1 MKLSS
6 RNNSY
11 GRSKRMLMKTQYIAS
26 VLCLMLVIAGLTS
39 CKSTE
44 KSFGLSSERLDKT
57 RAAIQTEIPDAER
70 RQAMLDGIAAYE
82 MEVQAIFDETKALRV
97 KIAEANRDYDTTR
110 EQLQELYD
118 GIGIQLERL
127 GDSVKTHSFGLRK
140 LCSEAEWDRIF
151 DHDGDAVVFKF

>member
-6 RNNSY
+6 RNNLF
-11 GRSKRMLMKTQYIAS
+11 GGSKRLLMKTQYIGP
-26 VLCLMLVIAGLTS
+26 VLCLMLAIAGLTS

-70 RQAMLDGIAAYE
+70 RQAMLDGVAAYE
-82 MEVQAIFDETKALRV
+82 MEVQAIFDEVKALRA
-97 KIAEANRDYDTTR
+97 KIAEVNRDYDTTR
-110 EQLQELYD
+110 EQLQKLYD
-118 GIGIQLERL
+118 EIGLQLERL
-127 GDSVKTHSFGLRK
+127 GDSVKTHSLKLRK

-151 DHDGDAVVFKF
+151 DHDDDAVVFKF